1 MTRLK
6 NKDKSIATVSLMFA
20 GILIGLFIILNNT
33 KHQENQSMDV
43 LHELLP
49 PRPKVPSAGNSFDE
63 LITIWKVQQRIH
75 ELMGKDNLSNEDS
88 LEIKN
93 IDKHLNQLLHD

>member
-49 PRPKVPSAGNSFDE
+49 PRPKVPKVGNSFDE